1 MNQMKNNESRIGYR
15 LIGAASILERWRTLP
30 SKRMNK
36 MCCFILFCLLCAAP
50 NALFGQKI
58 SISARGS
65 SLEQVLKE
73 IRKQSGY
80 NFFLNAAMVEQAK
93 PINVQ
98 FKDKGLEEGLVEI
111 FKNQPFYFR
120 LKDNTIIIFP
130 KSEND
135 GTPNRGESRNQQRN
149 QRGKVVTM
157 QGQPIAGVTVK
168 TANSQVSV
176 KTDADGTFNIPLA
189 DQDDK
194 LYVSFVG
201 METQVVAI
209 NAANAIN
216 IIMQN
221 QVNAVEDVVVTGLFN
236 KSKATF
242 TGSANSFT
250 GEQLKALAPTNVIEA
265 LTMLTPGLIKVE
277 SNATGSNPN
286 RVPDILLRG
295 VTSFANNDQSVNQ
308 PLIIRDGTIVSL
320 QDLYDMNINEIASIT
335 VLKDASAAALYGAK
349 AANGVIVIERNRIA
363 EGKIRISYNL
373 TGSVQFPDFSDYNIL
388 DASQKL
394 EFERLA
400 GLYTSADITQQ
411 YGLDSLYNAR
421 FKDISRG
428 VNTDWMAQPSRVGYT
443 QDHSLRLSGGS
454 TGTRYELNTRFAQV
468 NGVMKGDF
476 RKRYGM
482 GFVLEHYAPKGFSFT
497 NRTTLSQ
504 VDSKNSPY
512 GAFSSYTQANPYDRI
527 YDQYGELNK
536 LLSWDQSN
544 PLYEASIGSYDKSRE
559 QLFSNDFDA
568 RWNINKEFRWTT
580 HWNITLS
587 NNERELFTSP
597 LSAAYRSETDYSK
610 RGSMT
615 RNGGKGISY
624 AGNTVLSYNKMF
636 DENLLTASVGGNITK
651 VDTRSTIYQGVGF
664 YASDLSFIDF
674 AAGYPATGKPTGS
687 QDLNADLGTFLNLNY
702 SHKNRYYVDGVYQIS
717 GSSKFGA
724 NNRYGHFWSTG
735 IGWNIHNEPFLQD
748 KNVDLL
754 KLRASMGYT
763 GKVNFPSYQALTTY
777 QYRNELGYLN
787 GIGAVPMAI
796 GNPNLSWERNMNY
809 NVGTDIS
816 FLDRRFNIVI
826 DAYLRR
832 TTDLLIDKT
841 LAPSTGAESGKDN
854 LGEIENKGIEFHADA
869 FVYRNQDLSVQL
881 GTNIVHNQNKILKI
895 SNALKAQNESNN
907 NVESIAPLP
916 QFQEGESTTAIKV
929 VQSHGIDPATGQEVY
944 IKRNGDLTFVY
955 DPIDKVVIGDQ
966 LPKFSGNFFTNIRY
980 KQLSFAAYFNFT
992 NGGYVYN
999 TTRATKIEGTDPYY
1013 NADIRVFEDRWT
1025 KPGDI
1030 AMYKDIKDSS
1040 APKQTS
1046 RFVEKENTLQLQR
1059 LNIMYDFNPSVARR
1073 IGASKMSF
1081 GISMNDLFRASTVRM
1096 ERGTAYLYS
1105 RGVDFNLNILF

>member
-1 MNQMKNNESRIGYR
+1 MNPINYNESGKGGHP
-15 LIGAASILERWRTLP
+15 LGDVSIRRRWRSMP
-30 SKRMNK
+30 SHRLNK
-36 MCCFILFCLLCAAP
+36 IIYVIFFGLLLTAP
-50 NALFGQKI
+50 NLLLAQKI
-58 SISARGS
+58 NINARGS
-65 SLEQVLKE
+65 SLEQVLKD
-73 IRKQSGY
+73 IRKQTGY
-80 NFFLNAAMVEQAK
+80 NFFLNAEMVEQAK
-93 PINVQ
+93 PIHVQ
-98 FKDKGLEEGLVEI
+98 IKNKGLEEGLVEI

-130 KSEND
+130 KSEGDTNPRGNGAQKQD
-135 GTPNRGESRNQQRN
+135 NR
-149 QRGKVVTM
+149 QRGRVVSA
-157 QGQPIAGVTVK
+157 QGSPLAGVTVK

-176 KTDADGTFNIPLA
+176 KTDENGTFIIPI
-189 DQDDK
+189 DEKDDK

-201 METQVVAI
+201 METQAVSIKSGIALNVVL
-209 NAANAIN
+209 
-216 IIMQN
+216 QN

-236 KSKATF
+236 KSKSTF

-277 SNATGSNPN
+277 SNSSGSNPN

-295 VTSFANNDQSVNQ
+295 VTSFTNNDQSVNQ
-308 PLIIRDGTIVSL
+308 PLIVRDGTIVSL

-373 TGSVQFPDFSDYNIL
+373 TGSVQFPDFSDYNVL

-411 YGLDSLYNAR
+411 YSLDSLYNVK

-428 VNTDWMAQPSRVGYT
+428 VNTDWLAQPSRVGYT
-443 QDHSLRLSGGS
+443 QDHSLRLAGGS

-476 RKRYGM
+476 RKRYGL

-497 NRTTLSQ
+497 NRTTLNQ
-504 VDSKNSPY
+504 VDSRNSPY

-536 LLSWDQSN
+536 VLSWGHSN
-544 PLYEASIGSYDKSRE
+544 PLYEANIGSYDKSK
-559 QLFSNDFDA
+559 QQIFSNDFDA

-580 HWNITLS
+580 HWNITLNS
-587 NNERELFTSP
+587 NERELFTSP
-597 LSAAYRSETDYSK
+597 LSATYKDETDYSR
-610 RGSMT
+610 RGAMT
-615 RNGGKGISY
+615 KDGGRGVSY
-624 AGNTVLSYNKMF
+624 AGNTVLSYNKLF
-636 DENLLTASVGGNITK
+636 DDNLLAASIGGNITK
-651 VDTRSTIYQGVGF
+651 VDNRSSLYHGVGF
-664 YASDLSFIDF
+664 YADDLSFIDF
-674 AAGYPATGKPTGS
+674 ASGYPVSGKPSGS
-687 QDLNADLGTFLNLNY
+687 QDLSADLGTFLNLNY

-735 IGWNIHNEPFLQD
+735 LGWNIHNESFMKG
-748 KNVDLL
+748 KNIDLL
-754 KLRASMGYT
+754 KVRGSVGYT

-777 QYRNELGYLN
+777 QYRNDLGYLN
-787 GIGAVPMAI
+787 GIGAVPLAI

-816 FLDRRFNIVI
+816 FLDRRFNIIV
-826 DAYLRR
+826 DAYLRK

-869 FVYRNQDLSVQL
+869 FVLRNQNLSVQL
-881 GTNIVHNQNKILKI
+881 GTNLVHNQNKILKI
-895 SNALKAQNESNN
+895 SNALQAQNNSNN
-907 NVESIAPLP
+907 NLESIAPLP
-916 QFQEGESTTAIKV
+916 QFQEGESTTALKV
-929 VQSHGIDPATGQEVY
+929 VPSAGIDPATGQEIY
-944 IKRNGDLTFVY
+944 IKRNGDLTFTY
-955 DPIDKVVIGDQ
+955 DPADKIVIGDQ

-980 KQLSFAAYFNFT
+980 KQFSFAAYFNFT

-999 TTRATKIEGTDPYY
+999 TTRATKVEGTDPYY
-1013 NADIRVFEDRWT
+1013 NADIRVFENRWKT
-1025 KPGDI
+1025 PGDM
-1030 AMYKDIKDSS
+1030 AQYKDIKDTSD
-1040 APKQTS
+1040 PKHTS
-1046 RFVEKENTLQLQR
+1046 RFVERENTLQLQR
-1059 LNIMYDFNPSVARR
+1059 LNIMYDFNASLAKK
-1073 IGASKMSF
+1073 IGANKMSF